1 MKKTSRRGTR
11 LLIII
16 ASIIALL
23 GLGAYFLYFDPIFAS
38 DQTTEGVKSDTE
50 QIAKLRAEREKLQQ
64 NMESV
69 MAEYYGIYSSFE
81 NLDHTK
87 LAKLGTMV
95 AAEEKTWEEYISK
108 NYGDL
113 PQPTWDELKKLNAE
127 LRDLKA
133 EEIRVGGELE
143 TLIEERARKDLIIKA
158 ADNLS
163 DEIESAQQKF
173 QTGIRFLAEG
183 LTENQK
189 NELTELIDKNT
200 SSDGQLPLQSIVKY
214 RSELATA
221 NDDPYKFLEN
231 QLVGKSPDQARKAID
246 ALASL
251 DLENGTVPDNVINLA
266 KNLQNLGV
274 SFNKYIESA
283 KARQEDEGITASFV
297 GPKGAVI
304 DQLTGRVQ
312 FRSPIL
318 VDVKDSSGKLVKNA
332 DGTVQKNEIG
342 YALFDPVKKTYSGV
356 LTVDDF
362 NGQQVSLVADQLTK
376 DVYLEYG
383 GGLGD
388 EKIVGDDK
396 LGLVSVRVGEN
407 GGIGGSF
414 TVSNRLFIYNPN
426 TKAFQIPI
434 SLDSTIKGAG
444 FSGDDVGSV
453 GKNTIYLGTDGSVTG
468 KVGDVGRF
476 KDGSVMGSGALYLAH
491 DGTVTYGMSFTD
503 GGLPL
508 GGISINSDGDIA
520 GTVNL
525 AKMVDLPLNISFGSG
540 GITGVSFD
548 VGGGAT
554 KIPISIGKNGQLAF
568 SLATF
573 NIGSLI
579 PGLNLPGILS
589 NLLNVPIL
597 NVAQDAHGNFRLY
610 FLFGSMK
617 LFGHENRPL
626 TPPEIEMD
634 EEGNYKTECIYFR
647 HSFKKALMTV
657 RVYQSPCTKIEAD
670 EQKLRSAMIFEV
682 YNRLL
687 GRNPSTQE
695 WANWYFYSGHQL
707 YQWPKHEKDKQ
718 YRMDGTKL
726 QLEKAIMG
734 TAYYKGINSA
744 NKLDN
749 LKEYRWIKAGK
760 NPLQAPTRPT
770 DLMTADP
777 FAGKTD
783 GGNGVDEV
791 DKERIA
797 KWISEGFDKFF
808 KGIEAD
814 AATDEEM
821 EEPTEDEISV
831 NVPTGFS
838 FFAVPSSIAY
848 IDPKSFT
855 DKGVSVYRYDG
866 DDKKWITDANG
877 GDVGTMRS
885 VFGYYLYNSGA
896 EKTVIA
902 YKPENVENQS
912 LSTIT
917 KGWNLLANSSQGSIT
932 VGSVKFLNPTDSTKV
947 SLISLA
953 QQKKIYSGTYL
964 ISDPNAQT
972 AEKAFTKIDLL
983 SSGAQNNLIQSLGGY
998 WVYLF

>member
-1 MKKTSRRGTR
+1 MKKISGRGTR
-11 LLIII
+11 LIII
-16 ASIIALL
+16 IGTIIALL
-23 GLGAYFLYFDPIFAS
+23 GLGAYFFFIDPIFA
-38 DQTTEGVKSDTE
+38 DDKATTEVSDPSAL
-50 QIAKLRAEREKLQQ
+50 QAEIEKLEQDQ
-64 NMESV
+64 KNIYDLAVESCEKLSIETGKSYSEINSYYLSGGEELDKFV
-69 MAEYYGIYSSFE
+69 SEFLHDQKNADMATVVGELLVARENQSVVEADLLTKRSLLSTIIETRASADGQENKKNTKEILDNLKNASEEIKKELENDQVDVSVEFEKGLSAGIKGLAEKSNGAYSKLLT
-81 NLDHTK
+81 NLGLSTLEADN
-87 LAKLGTMV
+87 
-95 AAEEKTWEEYISK
+95 KT
-108 NYGDL
+108 DAQL
-113 PQPTWDELKKLNAE
+113 LVDLKKITTLESTDPEFIDLASKAQTLIDYWENFQALKKIE
-127 LRDLKA
+127 DLK
-133 EEIRVGGELE
+133 
-143 TLIEERARKDLIIKA
+143 
-158 ADNLS
+158 S
-163 DEIESAQQKF
+163 
-173 QTGIRFLAEG
+173 
-183 LTENQK
+183 
-189 NELTELIDKNT
+189 
-200 SSDGQLPLQSIVKY
+200 
-214 RSELATA
+214 
-221 NDDPYKFLEN
+221 
-231 QLVGKSPDQARKAID
+231 
-246 ALASL
+246 
-251 DLENGTVPDNVINLA
+251 TV
-266 KNLQNLGV
+266 
-274 SFNKYIESA
+274 SHY
-283 KARQEDEGITASFV
+283 

-318 VDVKDSSGKLVKNA
+318 VEQKDSSGNVLKDEK
-332 DGTVQKNEIG
+332 GGIRTKEIG
-342 YALFDPVKKTYSGV
+342 YALFDPVKKTYSGA

-362 NGQQVSLVADQLTK
+362 NGQRVSLVADQLTK

-383 GGLGD
+383 GGAGD

-434 SLDSTIKGAG
+434 SLDSTVKGAG
-444 FSGDDVGSV
+444 FSGDDVGSI
-453 GKNTIYLGTDGSVTG
+453 GKNTIFLGTDGSVTG
-468 KVGDVGRF
+468 RVGDVGKF
-476 KDGSVMGSGALYLAH
+476 KDGDIAGSGALYLAQ

-548 VGGGAT
+548 LGGGAT

-579 PGLNLPGILS
+579 PGLNLSGILS
-589 NLLNVPIL
+589 SLLKMPIL
-597 NVAQDAHGNFRLY
+597 NIAQDAHGNFRLY

-626 TPPEIEMD
+626 MPPEIEMD
-634 EEGNYKTECIYFR
+634 EAGNYKTECIYFR

-744 NKLDN
+744 DKLDN

-777 FAGKTD
+777 FAGSTD
-783 GGNGVDEV
+783 GDNGVEEV

-808 KGIEAD
+808 EGIEAD
-814 AATDEEM
+814 AATDEDM
-821 EEPTEDEISV
+821 EVPTEDEISV

-838 FFAVPSSIAY
+838 FFAVPSNIAY
-848 IDPKSFT
+848 IDPQSFT
-855 DKGVSVYRYDG
+855 EKGVNVFRYEG
-866 DDKKWITDANG
+866 DEKKWVSAVDG
-877 GDVGTMRS
+877 GEIGTMRS
-885 VFGYYLYNSGA
+885 VFGYYLYNSGS

-902 YKPENVENQS
+902 YQPEDIEEQS

-917 KGWNLLANSSQGSIT
+917 KGWNLLANSSQGTIT
-932 VGSVKFLNPTDSTKV
+932 IGGVKFLNPSDSTKV

-953 QQKKIYSGTYL
+953 QQNKVYSGTYL
-964 ISDPNAQT
+964 ISDPTAAT
-972 AEKAFTKIDLL
+972 AEEAFTKVDLL
-983 SSGAQNNLIQSLGGY
+983 SDGAENNTIGSLGGY
-998 WVYLF
+998 WVYLY